1 MMKFSFYDSEG
12 NKVEEMKDAS
22 AHAEILAL
30 RKAAQVMGCW
40 RLLDCT
46 LVCTLEPCAMCISA
60 AQQFRYVYVTHTHVY
75 ITCLLQFKNY
85 YHP

>member
-1 MMKFSFYDSEG
+1 
-12 NKVEEMKDAS
+12 MKDAS

-46 LVCTLEPCAMCISA
+46 LVCTLEPCAMCFSA
-60 AQQFRYVYVTHTHVY
+60 AQQFRYTYFGTHMY
-75 ITCLLQFKNY
+75 IYNVLTSI
-85 YHP
+85 